1 MDLKKNKV
9 RNVPFR
15 SCVADDDDDEA
26 LGDGGYGDVNES
38 DSIEKQTFL
47 LFARM
52 ITKKVNTLSIL

>member
-1 MDLKKNKV
+1 MDHKKNKV

-15 SCVADDDDDEA
+15 SCVADDDDDES

-38 DSIEKQTFL
+38 DSIEKQTFF

-52 ITKKVNTLSIL
+52 ITKK